1 MQETERELSGDNAR
15 LTSEAAHLRA
25 EVTGTRAEA
34 LRQRQEDAV
43 RLEREFSER
52 FAAERAE
59 LEAAMAETERRL
71 NAELDL
77 MRGRLR
83 AAGLAEG
90 DPEAAA
96 DTVGREAFLKLER
109 EKKAFDRY
117 FKEQWQQSK
126 RRIRREVYGARRSAG
141 ADGAEETAPAA
152 GAAPEPGKGAADE

>member
-1 MQETERELSGDNAR
+1 
-15 LTSEAAHLRA
+15 
-25 EVTGTRAEA
+25 
-34 LRQRQEDAV
+34 
-43 RLEREFSER
+43 
-52 FAAERAE
+52 
-59 LEAAMAETERRL
+59 
-71 NAELDL
+71 

-109 EKKAFDRY
+109 EKKAFDKY
-117 FKEQWQQSK
+117 FKEQWHQSK
-126 RRIRREVYGARRSAG
+126 RRIRREVYGARKSAG